1 MEPVA
6 IIGSSFRFPGGAT
19 TDSSF
24 WELLKNPRD
33 IQTEPD
39 PDRLNLRKF
48 HHHDSDH
55 HGCSPVT
62 KSYFLDA
69 DPRRFDATFFN
80 ISPLEAEAMD
90 PQQRVLLETVFEAS
104 ESAGY
109 TLDRLRGSN
118 SSVHVGVMTNDYAD
132 IQLRDVEDAAVYT
145 ASGTARSL
153 LANRISYFF
162 DLRGPS
168 MTVDTACSSSLV
180 ALHQAVHGLHAGD
193 SSLAIVAG
201 CNLILGPEVYITESK
216 LHMLS
221 PTGRSRMW
229 DADADG
235 YARGEGVAA
244 LLLKPLSQALRD
256 KDHIEGVVRGTGVN
270 SDGRTPGITMPSAE
284 AQAHLIR
291 KAYQAAGLDPLK
303 PEDRCQYFEAHGT
316 GTPTGDPIEANAI
329 SDVFVPK
336 KGGAGPADRLL
347 VGSVKTVIG
356 HLEGCAGLAGV
367 IKVLLAMKHGVVP
380 PNLHFNK
387 LNPAI
392 EPYYGPLV
400 IPTKAEPWPAPAPG
414 HAKRASVNSFGF
426 GGTNAHAIIESY
438 EPHPG
443 VDGDSDTTDAPFPG
457 PFVFSANSEQSLL
470 DNVRKTAEHLQ
481 AHPSSSLSSLAHT
494 LLHHRSALPL
504 RAAFSAATREQLIT
518 QLASATAPP
527 LQPTHPRPLASPA
540 DGLGILAVFTGQG
553 AQWAGMAAQLFA
565 SSPIFAAAIAR
576 CEDALSSLPTIA
588 DRPAFS
594 LRAELLAP
602 AESSRLGRAAVAQP
616 AVTALQIGLV
626 DMLRAAGVAA
636 RFAGVVGH
644 SSGEMAALY
653 AAGVLDARDAV
664 RVAYYRGLHADALPG
679 DGAMMAVGLGRAA
692 AERFCASREGAAWT
706 GGRIG
711 VAAVNA
717 PASVT
722 LSGERAAIEA
732 AKRVLDEEG
741 VFARVLRVDRAYHS
755 KQMEACA
762 EKYLA
767 SLRACGIRPRQ
778 PGPMAPV
785 WVSSVRGDADWW
797 YAQDF
802 EALQGQYWVDN
813 LVSPVLFA
821 DAVEASWTHGG
832 PFDLVVEVGPHAAL
846 KGPVAQTL
854 KQKLQVSLP
863 YCSVMMRG
871 EDCVESFAGALGV
884 MWAHFGADAF
894 DFDGYRRCWAATA
907 EPTLLKGLPS
917 YSWDHA
923 QVVWRESRIS
933 RNHRLRNDKPYML
946 LGRRCPD
953 DSDEEP
959 RFRNMLSLKELPW
972 LQGHRFQGQVLFPAA
987 GYVTMVLEGA
997 DAIAGG
1003 RPVKVVDI
1011 ESFAI
1016 GRALTLDDRTRP
1028 VETVCSFKIAGSRGD
1043 AEQLNATFTCYLC
1056 TDPGTGAL
1064 QKACS
1069 GKLRLYFEDQDEL
1082 PLRDGSLIT
1091 PSRIDLD
1098 RFYESLRNIGLDYT
1112 GLFRGLRSASRA
1124 DGVATTAAVWE
1135 DGELEHESFL
1145 HPAVLDNA
1153 LQSIFAAYCAPATER
1168 LWTAHL
1174 PTFIRK
1180 ISVDMRSGLRDAHG
1194 RVELHV
1200 DAHVTSSSTSFLV
1213 GDLAL
1218 YGPGDRPAVQLEGLT
1233 LTALQEADASNDR
1246 VIFSQTVWE
1255 ADLLS
1260 RPVTVDRPKG
1270 QEAADAD
1277 LIRKAERLSLFFF
1290 RKILDDVAD
1299 VPQEQLKWH
1308 HKRMVE
1314 TGRVMIEQAQ
1324 NGTRPLVQKEWLT
1337 DTREAIDAILREHPD
1352 QIDFRLLCAV
1362 GDNLASVFR
1371 GERQILE
1378 VLFADDMLTQVYLS
1392 GLGLPRLNAQMASYA
1407 RQITHRYPNAKI
1419 LELGA
1424 GTGATTKALLERI
1437 DGAFSSYTFT
1447 DVSSGFFP
1455 KAKQLF
1461 AQYGSRMVF
1470 QTLDIGVPVHEQ
1482 GFREHTYDIVL
1493 ASNVLHITDNLE
1505 AMLQRVRKLLK
1516 PGGYLLAV
1524 EPTAQL
1530 MRVQLIMG
1538 GLEGWWL
1545 GGDDGRRLSPAAS
1558 ATTWD
1563 EKLRN
1568 SGFSGIDVIH
1578 NDNDDKRVHYYSSF
1592 VSQAVDTTFTALLD
1606 PLDNLHTLSEDVQF
1620 ALIGGSSLS
1629 ASRLVR
1635 SLRTTLSSYGHR
1647 VLHFPHLQAA
1657 GSAGLSSRTAVLCLA
1672 ELDSPLFLNG
1682 VDEAVLEALKKV
1694 FERSKAVLWLTR
1706 EGDATPGYSKMM
1718 VGLSRGLRSEMP
1730 SLKLQILDLDGNGAP
1745 SPSVIA
1751 ENFLRFVF
1759 AQELGIDGQPLLW
1772 TTEPELALRGDALL
1786 IPRVRPDQE
1795 TNDRLN
1801 SSRRRIFRQVVPA
1814 DDEIIRICPSQVLK
1828 AVAKPKP
1835 ARIASDQIEVA
1846 VEMSTLAALPG
1857 LNLHLCLG
1865 KLSSGETV
1873 LALSRDNSS
1882 TTVVPTQ
1889 HAVSVG
1895 AEIQQSQDALSLM
1908 AAILAALTWMHSA
1921 PEGSSLWLHDC
1932 TESIGDIFEHEASK
1946 HMVRVFRTTSTSPP
1960 RDPKATYI
1968 HPRAPLR
1975 TMGPVPDRVA
1985 AVIVDGPQSAT
1996 ERFLSKAQLLVDAP
2010 MCTFGSV
2017 FNFPGKLPCALEDE
2031 SVHMLLKEAVMS
2043 WTELNGRPQMHV
2055 PVVATAPNKLDE
2067 CVSDQQL
2074 IVVDWTGAEKMQ
2086 VCVEPVDAT
2095 QLFASDKT
2103 YLLVGLTTE
2112 LGRSICGWMVANGA
2126 RNLVLTSRA
2135 PQVDGAWLAAM
2146 SSKGARVVVLEMDVA
2161 DWESVAS
2168 VGAQIRSQM
2177 PPVAGVCN
2185 GAMVLSDKTFV
2196 QTDARAVEEALQ
2208 PKVHGSI
2215 HLDRLFADQ
2224 QDLDF
2229 FIMLSSLGSVIGTPG
2244 QTNYHMANMFMAGLA
2259 EGRRRKGLAAS
2270 VLDVG
2275 MVADIGYVTR
2285 QHPSVEKG
2293 LRRMYFLPL
2302 AEQDVHF
2309 MFAEAIVAGR
2319 PDATRPPELITGLR
2333 ISEDDSERPFWAVDP
2348 RLSFFVREAR
2358 AAAQAAQDDDTVVD
2372 LAGLLNAATDGEAAL
2387 TALREAFIKKLKVLL
2402 QLQSSSLD
2410 AAIPLVGYGVDSLLA
2425 MEIRTWFLKETDTDI
2440 PVLHII
2446 NGASADAICRAALDQ
2461 LAAKKGRQSP
2471 AAPPKQQELPDRT
2484 SSTPSTTTSTVSTNA
2499 PTPPSS
2505 SSSSSSSPSPQPQ
2518 QDKKRRRPAPKPRV
2532 VRTAPLSPAQ
2542 ARIWFLQ
2549 TFLSDP
2555 TTYNET
2561 LLYSIRGPLDAR
2573 RFAAAFRATAARH
2586 DALRTAFSVAA
2597 AADNDNTRGEE
2608 AVQSV
2613 LDAPTATLRIVD
2625 LGDADDAD
2633 ADAAVQREFEALTT
2647 HVWELG
2653 EGVSLGGVLLL
2664 VGDQHAF
2671 FILGGH
2677 HLVLDGV
2684 SWARLVRDLDAA
2696 YRGGGAA
2703 PLPPAASYVDYAIE
2717 QRQALA
2723 AGRWEQREMA
2733 FWRRELET
2741 LPAALPLLSV
2751 AQASA
2756 RRAVDRYDTAHA
2768 VVELGAD
2775 AVAGVKRA
2783 SGALRVTP
2791 FHFHLGVLQV
2801 LVSRLAGVAELCVG
2815 VVDAGRADPRYL
2827 ETVGFFVNVVPVRLR
2842 AEDDDTFD
2850 GLARRAA
2857 DKALEALAHAAVP
2870 MDAVLDELKVPRTAM
2885 HSPLFQVVINYR
2897 LGVLAQETIGDCSIE
2912 YVRSKSS
2919 SNPYDLTLDITESA
2933 GGTCMLSL
2941 TGQEYLY
2948 PAHTCQL
2955 LLDAYVHL
2963 LSSLSEKPRLPV
2975 AQCKLYGARGLD
2987 EAVQLGRGPREDD
3000 SEWPDTISR
3009 RVEQVAA
3016 SVPDNI
3022 AIQESDGRAY
3032 TYATLA
3038 QNADSVAKAVTDA
3051 AISLHVGTTAF
3062 VCLLFDPSA
3071 AFIWSL
3077 LGTLKTPA
3085 VAVPL
3090 DATMPRERLLS
3101 IVQDCK
3107 PTVIL
3112 CHAATL
3118 SLAAALALPSTT
3130 TVLDVSTIEPAAT
3143 PVPNT
3148 STPFAP
3154 ALAYYTSGTTGV
3166 PKGVL
3171 VTQSAYRHNMRASTA
3186 AFGMSAADT
3195 VLQQSSHAFDM
3206 SALQIFVALSAGA
3219 RLAIVPRAARR
3230 DPSAVA
3236 ELLRRG
3242 SVTTVLGTPA
3252 EWTLL
3257 FQHAGAAV
3265 RRCAGVLRCVAIG
3278 GEAFAVP
3285 LIAQFRRLW
3294 QSSSSPPPRLFNMY
3308 GPTETSMISNVGE
3321 LLGYYCDGETTTTPA
3336 ERANQRLGV
3345 GRTLGSYSV
3354 YVLDEELRPVPPG
3367 FPGEICIGGAG
3378 VGLGYLNQ
3386 PELSSAV
3393 FVRDP
3398 FATADDVEKRGWTRM
3413 YRTGDRGLLRPDG
3426 SLVVL
3431 GRMDEGKQVKIR
3443 GLRIELEDVAANIV
3457 KAAEG
3462 KLAHA
3467 VVVVKGEDGA
3477 AGQVLVGYAVFAA
3490 DVAAAEDDDEGKRA
3504 FLAKLAAT
3512 LPVPEYMRPAVIVA
3526 VEQLPLNAQGKV
3538 DRAALAALEEA
3549 PIGGDVAAA
3558 LDLSPLER
3566 ELWSVWQ
3573 TVLPT
3578 KVIQTGPIHG
3588 DSDFFRLG
3596 GNSMLLVS
3604 LKKAIAERWQVDIPL
3619 LDMFQASTLG
3629 QLAARVDSG
3638 QKSVQDSTHKA
3649 FWDNETSFDLQ
3660 ESTPDPRPHQALTVD
3675 DGGGASIILTGAT
3688 GLLGSLMLGLLLDDA
3703 SVSAVHC
3710 LAVSP
3715 DYDRAKLPQS
3725 EKLTIYTGSLGDPNL
3740 GLTPAQQHHLSTT
3753 ATAILHAGAEGS
3765 CLNTYAS
3772 LRAQNVASTKYLATA
3787 LALPRRIPLH
3797 YVSSA
3802 RVVLLSGQTSYPPAS
3817 VASSF
3822 YPAPDGNEAQ
3832 EGQRSEGFTA
3842 TKWASEAFLEKC
3854 ARATGLGVTVHRS
3867 GYLMSDAAPDTDA
3880 VNMIHAFSRKLG
3892 VVPALEKFE
3901 GYLDFCDIGN
3911 VARGIVREVVCDATA
3926 AAAAA
3931 ARGGE
3936 SGGGR
3941 VRFLHHTDDCAV
3953 PMDGFREYMQER
3965 YGMPFAVLP
3974 TGEWTVKA
3982 REGGM
3987 SEFLASFI
3995 LAVDQRGEGIRYPR
4009 LLKE

>member
-1 MEPVA
+1 MEPIA
-6 IIGSSFRFPGGAT
+6 IIGSSFCFPGGAT

-24 WELLKNPRD
+24 WELLKDARD
-33 IQTEPD
+33 IQKEPE
-39 PDRLNLRKF
+39 PDRLNLGKF
-48 HHHDSDH
+48 HHHDGDR

-62 KSYFLDA
+62 KSYFLDG
-69 DPRRFDATFFN
+69 DPRRSDAAFFS

-90 PQQRVLLETVFEAS
+90 PQQRMLLETVFEAS

-109 TLDRLRGSN
+109 TLDRLRGSDT
-118 SSVHVGVMTNDYAD
+118 SVHVGVMTNDYSD
-132 IQLRDVEDAAVYT
+132 IQLRDMEDAAAYT
-145 ASGTARSL
+145 SSGTARSL

-162 DLRGPS
+162 DLKGPS

-180 ALHQAVHGLHAGD
+180 ALHQAVCGLGAGD

-201 CNLILGPEVYITESK
+201 CNLILGPEVYIAESK

-270 SDGRTPGITMPSAE
+270 SDGRTPGITMPSAA
-284 AQAHLIR
+284 AQARLIR
-291 KAYQAAGLDPLK
+291 RAYQTAGLDPLK

-329 SDVFVPK
+329 SDVFFPEKSSV
-336 KGGAGPADRLL
+336 GSADSLF

-367 IKVLLAMKHGVVP
+367 IKVLLAMKHDVVP
-380 PNLHFNK
+380 PNMHFEK

-414 HAKRASVNSFGF
+414 HPKRASVNSFGF

-438 EPHPG
+438 EPHPDID
-443 VDGDSDTTDAPFPG
+443 VDSDVTDAPFPG
-457 PFVFSANSEQSLL
+457 PFVFSANSERSLL

-494 LLHHRSALPL
+494 LLHHRSSLPL
-504 RAAFSAATREQLIT
+504 RTSFSATSREHLVSQL
-518 QLASATAPP
+518 LSATPAL
-527 LQPTHPRPLASPA
+527 LQPTHLRPLTSPD
-540 DGLGILAVFTGQG
+540 DGLGALAIFTGQG
-553 AQWAGMAAQLFA
+553 AQWAGMAAPLLA
-565 SSPIFAAAIAR
+565 SSPVFAAAIAR
-576 CEDALSSLPTIA
+576 CEDALSSLPEAA
-588 DRPAFS
+588 DRPSFS
-594 LRAELLAP
+594 IRAELLAP

-616 AVTALQIGLV
+616 AVTAVQIGLV
-626 DMLRAAGVAA
+626 DMLRAAGVALA
-636 RFAGVVGH
+636 AVVGH

-653 AAGVLDARDAV
+653 AAGVLDAADAA
-664 RVAYYRGLHADALPG
+664 RIAYYRGLHADALPG
-679 DGAMMAVGLGRAA
+679 DGAMMAVGMGRAA
-692 AERFCASREGAAWT
+692 AERFCAAWQE
-706 GGRIG
+706 GRIE

-722 LSGERAAIEA
+722 LSGERQAIEA
-732 AKRVLDEEG
+732 AKRALDADG
-741 VFARVLRVDRAYHS
+741 VFARLLRVDRAYHS

-762 EKYLA
+762 DRYLA
-767 SLRACGIRPRQ
+767 ALTACGITPRQ
-778 PGPMAPV
+778 PAPTAPV
-785 WVSSVRGDADWW
+785 WVSSVRGDAELW

-802 EALQGQYWVDN
+802 EALRGQYWVDN

-863 YCSVMMRG
+863 YCSVMVRN
-871 EDCVESFAGALGV
+871 ENCVEAFAGALGL
-884 MWAHFGADAF
+884 MWAHFGPDAF
-894 DFDGYRRCWAATA
+894 DFDGYRRCWGATA
-907 EPTLLKGLPS
+907 EPRLLKDLPS

-933 RNHRLRNDKPYML
+933 RNHRLRNDKPYTM

-972 LQGHRFQGQVLFPAA
+972 LEGHRFQGQALFPAT
-987 GYVTMVLEGA
+987 GYISMVLEA
-997 DAIAGG
+997 IDVIAGG
-1003 RPVKVVDI
+1003 RPVKLVDI
-1011 ESFAI
+1011 DDFTI
-1016 GRALTLDDRTRP
+1016 DRALTLEDLTRP
-1028 VETVCSFKIAGSRGD
+1028 VETVCSFKIGSSRHAD
-1043 AEQLNATFTCYLC
+1043 QLRASFTCYVC
-1056 TDPGTGAL
+1056 TDPGAGTL
-1064 QKACS
+1064 HKAS
-1069 GKLRLYFEDQDEL
+1069 GGNLSVYFDVSTNPDEL
-1082 PLRDGSLIT
+1082 PPRDGSLVT
-1091 PSRIDLD
+1091 PSSVDVN
-1098 RFYESLRNIGLDYT
+1098 RFYESLRNIGLEYS

-1124 DGVATTAAVWE
+1124 DGVATTVAMWE
-1135 DGELEHESFL
+1135 DGDIAPEPGL
-1145 HPAVLDNA
+1145 HPAVLDSA
-1153 LQSIFAAYCAPATER
+1153 LQSIFVAYCAPATER
-1168 LWTAHL
+1168 LWTAYL
-1174 PTFIRK
+1174 PTAVRK
-1180 ISVDMRSGLRDAHG
+1180 ISVDMRTAFQGPHG
-1194 RVELHV
+1194 RVEVSV
-1200 DAHVTSSSTSFLV
+1200 DAHVTSSSASALV

-1218 YGPGDRPAVQLEGLT
+1218 YGPGNRPAIQLEGLT

-1246 VIFSQTVWE
+1246 IIFSQPVWE
-1255 ADLLS
+1255 ADFLS
-1260 RPVTVDRPKG
+1260 RPATVERPKG
-1270 QEAADAD
+1270 QEAVEAD
-1277 LIRKAERLSLFFF
+1277 LVRKAERLALFFY
-1290 RKILDDVAD
+1290 RKILTEVAD
-1299 VPQEQLKWH
+1299 IPEDQLKWH
-1308 HKRMVE
+1308 HKRMIE
-1314 TGRVMIEQAQ
+1314 TGRIMIEQAHA
-1324 NGTRPLVQKEWLT
+1324 GVRPLIQKDWLT
-1337 DTREAIDAILREHPD
+1337 DTREAIDDILREHPD
-1352 QIDFRLLCAV
+1352 QIDMRLLRAV
-1362 GDNLASVFR
+1362 GDNLPGVFR

-1407 RQITHRYPNAKI
+1407 RQITHRYPNVRI

-1447 DVSSGFFP
+1447 DVSAGFFP

-1461 AQYGSRMVF
+1461 AEYGSLMVF

-1482 GFREHTYDIVL
+1482 GFKEHTYDIVL

-1524 EPTAQL
+1524 EPTSQL

-1578 NDNDDKRVHYYSSF
+1578 NDNDDERVHYYSSF
-1592 VSQAVDTTFTALLD
+1592 VSQAVDTTLTTLLD
-1606 PLDNLHTLSEDVQF
+1606 PLASLHTLSEDVQF

-1706 EGDATPGYSKMM
+1706 EDDATPGFSKMM

-1730 SLKLQILDLDGNGAP
+1730 SLKLQILDLDGNVALN
-1745 SPSVIA
+1745 PSVIA

-1801 SSRRRIFRQVVPA
+1801 SSRRRIFRQVIPA
-1814 DDEIIRICPSQVLK
+1814 DEEIIRICPSQVLK
-1828 AVAKPKP
+1828 AVAKPKT
-1835 ARIASDQIEVA
+1835 ARIASDQIEVT
-1846 VEMSTLAALPG
+1846 VKMSTLAALPG

-1865 KLSSGETV
+1865 KLSSGESV

-1882 TTVVPTQ
+1882 TTMVPAQ
-1889 HAVSVG
+1889 HAISVG
-1895 AEIQQSQDALSLM
+1895 AEIQQGQDALSLM

-1921 PEGSSLWLHDC
+1921 PSGSSLWLHDC
-1932 TESIGDIFEHEASK
+1932 TESIGDIFEYEASK
-1946 HMVRVFRTTSTSPP
+1946 HMVRVFRTTSASPP
-1960 RDPKATYI
+1960 RDPKAIYI

-1975 TMGPVPDRVA
+1975 TMGLLPDRVA
-1985 AVIVDGPQSAT
+1985 AVIVDGQESAT
-1996 ERFLSKAQLLVDAP
+1996 EQFLSKAQLLVEAP

-2055 PVVATAPNKLDE
+2055 PVLATSPNKLDE
-2067 CVSDQQL
+2067 CVSDQL

-2086 VCVEPVDAT
+2086 VCVEPVDPT

-2112 LGRSICGWMVANGA
+2112 LGRSICGWMIANGA

-2135 PQVDGAWLAAM
+2135 PQVDDVWLQAM
-2146 SSKGARVVVLEMDVA
+2146 SSKGARVLVLEMDVA
-2161 DWESVAS
+2161 DWESVAN
-2168 VGAQIRSQM
+2168 VGKQICSEM

-2185 GAMVLSDKTFV
+2185 GAMVLSDKTFT
-2196 QTDARAVEEALQ
+2196 QTNLRAVEEALQ

-2215 HLDRLFADQ
+2215 HLDRLFSE

-2259 EGRRRKGLAAS
+2259 ESRRRKGLAAS

-2285 QHPSVEKG
+2285 QNPSVEKG

-2302 AEQDVHF
+2302 SEQDVHF

-2358 AAAQAAQDDDTVVD
+2358 TAAQAAQDDDTVVD

-2387 TALREAFIKKLKVLL
+2387 AALQEAFIKKLKVLL
-2402 QLQSSSLD
+2402 QLQTSSID
-2410 AAIPLVGYGVDSLLA
+2410 TRIPLVGYGVDSLLA

-2446 NGASADAICRAALDQ
+2446 NGASAEGICRAALDQ
-2461 LAAKKGRQSP
+2461 FASKRGRDGE
-2471 AAPPKQQELPDRT
+2471 APKQEPDSVSSKRS
-2484 SSTPSTTTSTVSTNA
+2484 SSTSTDSNA

-2505 SSSSSSSPSPQPQ
+2505 SSPSPQPQ
-2518 QDKKRRRPAPKPRV
+2518 PQQQQKRRPAPKPRV

-2542 ARIWFLQ
+2542 SRIWFLQ

-2561 LLYSIRGPLDAR
+2561 LLYSISGPLDAR
-2573 RFAAAFRATAARH
+2573 RFAAAFRATVARH
-2586 DALRTAFSVAA
+2586 AALRTAFSAA
-2597 AADNDNTRGEE
+2597 TGRGEEE
-2608 AVQSV
+2608 AVQSE
-2613 LDAPTATLRIVD
+2613 LDAPTATLRTVN
-2625 LGDADDAD
+2625 LGGGGADDDAD
-2633 ADAAVQREFEALTT
+2633 ADAAVQREFEALATR
-2647 HVWELG
+2647 VWELG

-2664 VGDQHAF
+2664 GRRRDDHA

-2696 YRGGGAA
+2696 YRGAA
-2703 PLPPAASYVDYAIE
+2703 LPPAASYVDYAIE

-2733 FWRRELET
+2733 FWRGELAP
-2741 LPAALPLLSV
+2741 LPAPLPLLSV

-2756 RRAVDRYDTAHA
+2756 RRAADRYDTAHA
-2768 VVELGAD
+2768 GVELGAD
-2775 AVAGVKRA
+2775 AVAAVRVA

-2801 LVSRLAGVAELCVG
+2801 LVSRLAGVSELCVG
-2815 VVDAGRADPRYL
+2815 VVDAGRADRRYL

-2842 AEDDDTFD
+2842 TDDDDDDTFD
-2850 GLARRAA
+2850 ALARRAA
-2857 DKALEALAHAAVP
+2857 DKALQALAHAEVP
-2870 MDAVLDELKVPRTAM
+2870 MDAVLDELKVPRSAT

-2897 LGVLAQETIGDCSIE
+2897 LGVLAQETIGDCRIE

-2919 SNPYDLTLDITESA
+2919 SNPYDLTLDVTESA

-2941 TGQEYLY
+2941 TGQDYLY
-2948 PAHTCQL
+2948 PTHACQL

-2963 LSSLSEKPRLPV
+2963 LRSLSENPRLPV
-2975 AQCKLYGARGLD
+2975 AQCRLYGARGLD
-2987 EAVQLGRGPREDD
+2987 EAVQLGRGPRQDE

-3016 SVPDNI
+3016 SMPDNT
-3022 AIQESDGRAY
+3022 AVQESDGRAY

-3038 QNADSVAKAVTDA
+3038 QKADSVAEAVADA
-3051 AISLHVGTTAF
+3051 ASLDGTTAF

-3077 LGTLKTPA
+3077 VGTLKTPA

-3107 PTVIL
+3107 PAVIL

-3130 TVLDVSTIEPAAT
+3130 AVIDVSTLALPAAA

-3148 STPFAP
+3148 STPLAP
-3154 ALAYYTSGTTGV
+3154 ALAYYTSGTTGQ

-3171 VTQSAYRHNMRASTA
+3171 VTQSAYRHNMLASTA
-3186 AFGMSAADT
+3186 AFDMSAADT

-3206 SALQIFVALSAGA
+3206 SALQIFVALSVGA
-3219 RLAIVPRAARR
+3219 RLAIVPRAARG

-3236 ELLRRG
+3236 ELLHAR

-3252 EWTLL
+3252 EWTML

-3265 RRCAGVLRCVAIG
+3265 RRCTALRCVAIG

-3285 LIAQFRRLW
+3285 LIAQFRRLP
-3294 QSSSSPPPRLFNMY
+3294 SPPPRLFNMY
-3308 GPTETSMISNVGE
+3308 GPTETSMISNAGE
-3321 LLGYYCDGETTTTPA
+3321 LRGYHHETTTTPA
-3336 ERANQRLGV
+3336 ESANQRLGV
-3345 GRTLGSYSV
+3345 GRTLSSYSV
-3354 YVLDEELRPVPPG
+3354 YVLDAELHPVPPG

-3386 PELSSAV
+3386 PDLSAAA

-3398 FATADDVEKRGWTRM
+3398 FATADDVERGWTRM
-3413 YRTGDRGLLRPDG
+3413 YRTGDRGMLRPDG

-3431 GRMDEGKQVKIR
+3431 GRMDGGQQQVKIR
-3443 GLRIELEDVAANIV
+3443 GLRIELDDVAANIV
-3457 KAAEG
+3457 KASDG

-3467 VVVVKGEDGA
+3467 AVVVKGEGA
-3477 AGQVLVGYAVFAA
+3477 EAQVLVGYAAFAAA
-3490 DVAAAEDDDEGKRA
+3490 DVTAGDKEKKR
-3504 FLAKLAAT
+3504 FLAELVAA

-3526 VEQLPLNAQGKV
+3526 VERLPMNAQGKV
-3538 DRAALAALEEA
+3538 DRAALAALEAPMLREA
-3549 PIGGDVAAA
+3549 ADIA
-3558 LDLSPLER
+3558 LDHLSPLEA
-3566 ELWSVWQ
+3566 ELWSTWQ

-3578 KVIQTGPIHG
+3578 AVVQAGPIHSG
-3588 DSDFFRLG
+3588 SDFFRLG
-3596 GNSMLLVS
+3596 GNSMLLVA
-3604 LKKAIAERWQVDIPL
+3604 LQKAITERWQVKIPL

-3629 QLAARVDSG
+3629 QLAARIASG
-3638 QKSVQDSTHKA
+3638 QKMVQDSTHKA
-3649 FWDNETSFDLQ
+3649 FWDDETRFDLQ
-3660 ESTPDPRPHQALTVD
+3660 ESTPDPRPHQALAVD
-3675 DGGGASIILTGAT
+3675 GGASIILTGAT
-3688 GLLGSLMLGLLLDDA
+3688 GLLGSVLLRLLLDDA
-3703 SVSAVHC
+3703 SVSTVHC

-3715 DYDRAKLPQS
+3715 DYDRGKLPQS

-3740 GLTPAQQHHLSTT
+3740 GLTPEQEHHLSTT

-3772 LRAQNVASTKYLATA
+3772 LRAQNVESTKYLAA
-3787 LALPRRIPLH
+3787 LALRCRHIIPLH

-3817 VASSF
+3817 VSSF
-3822 YPAPDGNEAQ
+3822 YPAPDGDDQ
-3832 EGQRSEGFTA
+3832 VQDGQQRSEGFTA

-3854 ARATGLGVTVHRS
+3854 ADATGLSVAVHRS
-3867 GYLMSDAAPDTDA
+3867 GYLISEDAADP
-3880 VNMIHAFSRKLG
+3880 VNTIHAFSKKLG
-3892 VVPALEKFE
+3892 VVPALDDKFE
-3901 GYLDFCDIGN
+3901 GYLDFCDVAN
-3911 VARGIVREVVCDATA
+3911 VAREIAQEVVRDAERVV
-3926 AAAAA
+3926 A
-3931 ARGGE
+3931 ARGG
-3936 SGGGR
+3936 G
-3941 VRFLHHTDDCAV
+3941 VRFIHHTDDCAV
-3953 PMDGFREYMQER
+3953 PMGAFREYMQRR
-3965 YGMPFAVLP
+3965 YGMPFAVSP
-3974 TGEWTVKA
+3974 MREWVLNAKQV
-3982 REGGM
+3982 GM
-3987 SEFLASFI
+3987 SEFLASFL
-3995 LAVDQRGEGIRYPR
+3995 LAVDQKGEGIRYPR